1 MLTAAQFRALK
12 DWPDSGGYVCGVS
25 YATCSCLVRAGLFI
39 RSDRY
44 KKVLPACDEAIREYE
59 TAQNP
64 SNQAN
69 LGDVPETNFGDIPG
83 HKETLK

>member
-1 MLTAAQFRALK
+1 MFSNREEAILAWNTRAEPPELITL
-12 DWPDSGGYVCGVS
+12 GEQV
-25 YATCSCLVRAGLFI
+25 
-39 RSDRY
+39 
-44 KKVLPACDEAIREYE
+44 KVQPACDEAIREYE
-59 TAQNP
+59 EAQNP